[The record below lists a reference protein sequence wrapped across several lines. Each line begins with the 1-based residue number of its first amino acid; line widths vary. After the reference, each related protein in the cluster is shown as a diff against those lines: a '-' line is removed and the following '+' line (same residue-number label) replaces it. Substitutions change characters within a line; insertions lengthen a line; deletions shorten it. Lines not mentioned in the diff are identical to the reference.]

1 MNEIMESRD
10 LSHQQTSRLIIQ
22 CEMMLVRTF
31 RVCVAY
37 TSEIKG
43 VVHQKY
49 LHGYLCADHR
59 YGKTLYFY
67 MLDAAQKPP
76 G

>member
-49 LHGYLCADHR
+49 LHD
-59 YGKTLYFY
+59 YFPNRQNKCWLL
-67 MLDAAQKPP
+67 MFVCRPQIW
-76 G
+76 